1 MNENNQPQSQQTKRE
16 PGYYWVKM
24 EGFQWRIA
32 GWNGSEWTVPGSL
45 SVFGDD
51 WFEIDERRIERG
63 DVNFEMLKYIT
74 KDQEKVIVERDK
86 RIKELEAMIE
96 QFTYYGLIHTV
107 NGVVPVDYDSH
118 EDLIKKAKL
127 IFQKQP

>member
-1 MNENNQPQSQQTKRE
+1 MGLTSSRTPTTQKAMSESGKSGKPELTPEDRKRFREWVMYHMEMGMQSSPVAFARRALEYATIHERSAAQA
-16 PGYYWVKM
+16 
-24 EGFQWRIA
+24 RIA
-32 GWNGSEWTVPGSL
+32 
-45 SVFGDD
+45 
-51 WFEIDERRIERG
+51 
-63 DVNFEMLKYIT
+63 
-74 KDQEKVIVERDK
+74 
-86 RIKELEAMIE
+86 ELEKMLE